1 MHKSMLFFTY
11 LLAFSLSACIQDE
24 LEESSSLAKQSLD
37 QEMNETPTPT
47 DPTPTDPTPTDPTET
62 TTNTVKS
69 LPKISIL
76 DVQTDHGYSLSQYSS
91 RDLSGRV
98 TYMIGVYETRSDHH
112 FDFHPIGSAQ
122 VEIEAQIGPI
132 ALILSSYEP
141 TIWHLSGP
149 GVAQIDTLI
158 FLGYHTQDV
167 VAEGLDAQP
176 QSFNIDQNQY
186 IASIYQWPTPQAECI
201 DPSQVPF
208 EQYEANQRICDAREV
223 QDFIRAQ
230 INEEIDAFS
239 GTYVATQFLIH
250 GTVQ

>member
-158 FLGYHTQDV
+158 FLGYHTQEV

-230 INEEIDAFS
+230 IHEEIDAFS